1 MFSQKLATDIL
12 LKFLLSTYF
21 NTSQCVPCYHYEVLW
36 VYILWQFQESGIRF
50 KMAGRYPAPG
60 TSEQEGNGKKVR
72 FSEPP
77 PPPVRFTQ
85 PPPQPSTSQKTT
97 DDSYKLVEL
106 APVIYTPPSA
116 PVFPPMAHATSAYGR
131 NPLSSPLP
139 HNNELPFD
147 LQPLPTFSNPNS
159 SKIKTI
165 IEALRHL
172 PHVDLDTLT
181 LVNVLDQHYNG
192 IPTIDR
198 GGYLSVTFQPNLNIF
213 FKECFINLTLRSKY
227 FLKKLFFK
235 NSFLQK
241 VVFFTFVC
249 SLISS

>member
-1 MFSQKLATDIL
+1 MAHGT
-12 LKFLLSTYF
+12 STY
-21 NTSQCVPCYHYEVLW
+21 
-36 VYILWQFQESGIRF
+36 
-50 KMAGRYPAPG
+50 G
-60 TSEQEGNGKKVR
+60 T
-72 FSEPP
+72 
-77 PPPVRFTQ
+77 
-85 PPPQPSTSQKTT
+85 
-97 DDSYKLVEL
+97 
-106 APVIYTPPSA
+106 
-116 PVFPPMAHATSAYGR
+116 HYGR
-131 NPLSSPLP
+131 NPPSSPLIT
-139 HNNELPFD
+139 HNNELLPFD
-147 LQPLPTFSNPNS
+147 LRPLPSFPNS
-159 SKIKTI
+159 NSKIKTI